1 MNLRRARTSLT
12 AFQRIREIS
21 EGQGFRRFFA
31 ARTVSQLGDGLFQFA
46 AADLL
51 LFDDPGANP
60 ALRLLVLTAIVLIP
74 FSVLG
79 PFTGVFIDRWDRR
92 SILWRVPLLR
102 AVIAA
107 LAPIAALA
115 GTTSVIFVVTVLVVL
130 SANRFFLA
138 TMSAVLPQ
146 LVPEDD
152 LLEANSVA
160 NTGGSVAN
168 VVGLGL
174 GSVASGL
181 IGGTRTA
188 VLAAVAFAACAMT
201 ARRLP
206 VHRGLEPHRASLWVE
221 VREVLAQMMEG
232 LHVVR
237 RDRRVRYGMS
247 AVGVVQFL
255 VGGLSAIVVY
265 AFVVDLD
272 LGVNSAALLLALLA
286 AGIGVGVVLVPF
298 VGQRIRHD
306 RLVSISFLVSAF
318 GVFMASSTDVSR
330 ILFTLSTFF
339 AGVAYAFAKIPVDTI
354 VQEQMEDQVRGRA
367 FAIYD
372 MLFNLARVAGIA
384 AVAIAYENGVL
395 TRAQIASVGI
405 AYLIAAGGFAYWE
418 RRVESWRAIPTPADL
433 LQPGELITVRAYA
446 GSRADEEPRALVVG
460 GHELPIDDI
469 EWRALVEEGG
479 RRARVF
485 VVRVAGLRVR
495 LANRE
500 DDDTGWEIERVTEV
514 PIG

>member
-1 MNLRRARTSLT
+1 
-12 AFQRIREIS
+12 
-21 EGQGFRRFFA
+21 
-31 ARTVSQLGDGLFQFA
+31 
-46 AADLL
+46 
-51 LFDDPGANP
+51 
-60 ALRLLVLTAIVLIP
+60 
-74 FSVLG
+74 
-79 PFTGVFIDRWDRR
+79 
-92 SILWRVPLLR
+92 
-102 AVIAA
+102 
-107 LAPIAALA
+107 
-115 GTTSVIFVVTVLVVL
+115 
-130 SANRFFLA
+130 
-138 TMSAVLPQ
+138 
-146 LVPEDD
+146 
-152 LLEANSVA
+152 
-160 NTGGSVAN
+160 
-168 VVGLGL
+168 
-174 GSVASGL
+174 
-181 IGGTRTA
+181 
-188 VLAAVAFAACAMT
+188 
-201 ARRLP
+201 
-206 VHRGLEPHRASLWVE
+206 VHRGLEPHRAPLWIE

-232 LHVVR
+232 LRVVR

-255 VGGLSAIVVY
+255 VGALSAIVVF
-265 AFVVDLD
+265 AFIVDLD

-286 AGIGVGVVLVPF
+286 AGIGIGVVLVPF

-306 RLVSISFLVSAF
+306 SLVSISFLVSAF

-330 ILFTLSTFF
+330 LLFTLSTFF

-384 AVAIAYENGVL
+384 AVAIAYESGVT

-405 AYLIAAGGFAYWE
+405 AYLIAAGWFAYWE

-446 GSRADEEPRALVVG
+446 GVRADEEPRALVVG

-500 DDDTGWEIERVTEV
+500 DDDSGWEIERVTEV